1 MTWNVFRDV
10 NFGNCKVDSIA
21 TFVLKYLPKDS
32 ILVKVAL
39 LISSFFKILMLI
51 CSFCGHMIT
60 IALASVSWVKILNKR
75 NSTKIWPNKTRW
87 EGLSFHFLVKTFW
100 QWVPFSNQAI
110 FLLFVCLFVYLSI
123 HQLVYLSVRLSV
135 HKSIHHWIRHLE
147 SWFVH
152 LLIHPSINQ
161 CVHFL
166 IRISLCPLV
175 LMHSSVQLWRI
186 MYTL

>member
-1 MTWNVFRDV
+1 MAWNVFRDV

-39 LISSFFKILMLI
+39 LIFPFFKILMLI

-60 IALASVSWVKILNKR
+60 IALASESWVKILNKR

-135 HKSIHHWIRHLE
+135 HKSIHALNSSSWVLIR
-147 SWFVH
+147 
-152 LLIHPSINQ
+152 PSI
-161 CVHFL
+161 
-166 IRISLCPLV
+166 
-175 LMHSSVQLWRI
+175 HSSFHQSMCPFSDQNFFVPPSLNA
-186 MYTL
+186 

>member
-1 MTWNVFRDV
+1 MAWNVFRDV

-39 LISSFFKILMLI
+39 LIFPFFKILMLI

-135 HKSIHHWIRHLE
+135 HKSIHALNSSSWVLIR
-147 SWFVH
+147 
-152 LLIHPSINQ
+152 PSI
-161 CVHFL
+161 
-166 IRISLCPLV
+166 
-175 LMHSSVQLWRI
+175 HSSFHQSMCPFSDQNFFVPPSLNA
-186 MYTL
+186 